1 MKRKRE
7 SRVLVGFREEM
18 GGMSLAPFGS
28 INNYSEETT
37 VSNMKKH
44 VEESIVLLNINFSF
58 TSNVTDMSS

>member
-1 MKRKRE
+1 MD
-7 SRVLVGFREEM
+7 
-18 GGMSLAPFGS
+18 LAPFGS

>member
-58 TSNVTDMSS
+58 TSNVTEMSS

>member
-28 INNYSEETT
+28 INNYSEETR
-37 VSNMKKH
+37 VSNLKKH

-58 TSNVTDMSS
+58 TSNVTEMSS